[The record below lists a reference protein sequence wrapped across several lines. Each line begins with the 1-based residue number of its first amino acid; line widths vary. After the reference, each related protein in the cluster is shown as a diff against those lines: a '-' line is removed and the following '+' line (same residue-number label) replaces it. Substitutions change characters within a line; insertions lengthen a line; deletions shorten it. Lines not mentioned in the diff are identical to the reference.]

1 MPDLYPKLEI
11 GSRSLKGNE
20 AEELLKASGLQG
32 LPAVF
37 YDGEGGLNLVVSEGS
52 KYVPN
57 PSAKVAKEV
66 LDFLKNEHAYGN
78 KVMGKGLEARFGGIP
93 YGWDRDI
100 LKLVLAVLLR
110 SGSIEVTYQGRRF
123 RNHSDPQ
130 CRVPLT
136 NNVAFRNASFAPR
149 EAIDLKTL
157 IVAVRQ
163 YEQLTGD
170 EVDVE
175 ESAISAAFKGLAS
188 EEMAQIVPVISDANA
203 NQLPVTETLNEYRS
217 TLQVIQ
223 DSASDDV
230 VRILAGEGSSFREAR
245 ERARKIH
252 EAVSSENLK
261 LVRDARTVLRDM
273 WPVLRTRSEDESL
286 QEAAAALEEL
296 LDSPEFYESLPQ
308 IEELSRELSAAYR
321 TLYLE
326 RHARR
331 RTVYEEAVSY
341 LKGLQE
347 WSQLEEGAQGAVLG
361 PLQARAC
368 EEAELSAS
376 SVTCRRCGAT
386 VGQMDSDVA
395 AASELRD
402 EAQER
407 LLLAIAPDTPVER
420 VRVSAFFDG
429 SLESPEAVDAAVERL
444 REHLLKLVAE
454 EVRIVLE

>member
-1 MPDLYPKLEI
+1 M
-11 GSRSLKGNE
+11 
-20 AEELLKASGLQG
+20 EEG
-32 LPAVF
+32 
-37 YDGEGGLNLVVSEGS
+37 
-52 KYVPN
+52 
-57 PSAKVAKEV
+57 
-66 LDFLKNEHAYGN
+66 
-78 KVMGKGLEARFGGIP
+78 
-93 YGWDRDI
+93 
-100 LKLVLAVLLR
+100 
-110 SGSIEVTYQGRRF
+110 
-123 RNHSDPQ
+123 
-130 CRVPLT
+130 
-136 NNVAFRNASFAPR
+136 
-149 EAIDLKTL
+149 
-157 IVAVRQ
+157 
-163 YEQLTGD
+163 
-170 EVDVE
+170 
-175 ESAISAAFKGLAS
+175 AISAAFKGLAS

-203 NQLPVTETLNEYRS
+203 NRLPVTDTLNEYRS

-223 DSASDDV
+223 DSSSDDV

-245 ERARKIH
+245 ERARKVRD
-252 EAVSSENLK
+252 AVSPENLK

-296 LDSPEFYESLPQ
+296 LDSPEFYEDLPR
-308 IEELSRELSAAYR
+308 IEELSRELSDTYR

-326 RHARR
+326 RHAGRR
-331 RTVYEEAVSY
+331 AVYEEAVSY

-368 EEAELSAS
+368 EDAELSAGA
-376 SVTCRRCGAT
+376 VTCRRCGAT

-395 AASELRD
+395 AASELWD

-407 LLLAIAPDTPVER
+407 LLLAIAPDIPVER

-454 EVRIVLE
+454 DVRIVLE